1 MASTHIQTLLSTPV
15 KVAIRAFRADDA
27 NSLTGPWAAYC
38 DEVLEKRAV
47 ERAGVSK
54 LLIELGAPSPPSRD
68 VNRRPVVKDWAYT
81 SISHTE
87 GWAAVAHGDRPLG
100 IDIERPREQLIRV
113 GRRVISAD
121 EALDWL
127 ASDQDLAGLTRLWA
141 AKEAVYKRFGSGVT
155 STDIQLL
162 KPGPAEAREGAAAVA
177 LVARAGTGTGTG
189 PQTNTG
195 APHRMGVAWSAL
207 LDDNGQPAWIAVAW
221 DLD

>member
-1 MASTHIQTLLSTPV
+1 
-15 KVAIRAFRADDA
+15 
-27 NSLTGPWAAYC
+27 
-38 DEVLEKRAV
+38 VLEKRAV

-68 VNRRPVVKDWAYT
+68 VNRRPIVKDWAYT